1 MSSSSSSSASVETK
15 NKTAGWKV
23 KEPQTEAAA
32 ESIIKKIAD
41 EIYKGIKSLITAQND
56 QNAGKKGKE
65 NAYTNF
71 NVRKIFKHLP
81 YYQPFINNARE
92 KGLLGQELMF
102 THHRY
107 RSLLVTNSFKIHKL
121 GGYSIERIGQL
132 ITDTTPYQV
141 IVILHKVF
149 TFLRNN
155 VAPHYDT
162 DSQYIDAVLNRIT
175 PQRLQEAERQYD
187 AMNILLIANRQRR
200 QIQHPDIDGL
210 AGVLAANTI
219 GPRQAQGGNKKLP
232 PLSIDGISGILGAK
246 TMRPIKLEGGKKN
259 KGKTNKKG
267 GGKRERE
274 NIFMKFRVWPAEN
287 IVGDGNIVDAVF
299 ETNQS
304 NDMILVIIKRGHNSP
319 DQRLAQYKF
328 NGIND
333 NITEE
338 VWRTQIIQDLNEIGY
353 EVLSILN

>member
-23 KEPQTEAAA
+23 KEPETEAAA

-121 GGYSIERIGQL
+121 GGYTRERIGEL
-132 ITDTTPYQV
+132 ITDNTPYQV

-149 TFLRNN
+149 TFLHNN
-155 VAPHYDT
+155 VTPNYYVT

-175 PQRLQEAERQYD
+175 PQRLQEAQRQYD
-187 AMNILLIANRQRR
+187 AMNILLIANRQRH
-200 QIQHPDIDGL
+200 QIQHPDIDSL
-210 AGVLAANTI
+210 AGVLGAMTI
-219 GPRQAQGGNKKLP
+219 DRRQAQGGNKKT
-232 PLSIDGISGILGAK
+232 I
-246 TMRPIKLEGGKKN
+246 KKN
-259 KGKTNKKG
+259 KYKKG
-267 GGKRERE
+267 GGKRGRE

-299 ETNQS
+299 ETNQL
-304 NDMILVIIKRGHNSP
+304 NEMILVIIKRGHNSP

>member
-23 KEPQTEAAA
+23 KEPQTKAAA

-81 YYQPFINNARE
+81 YYQPFIDDARA
-92 KGLLGQELMF
+92 KGLLGVELMF

-121 GGYSIERIGQL
+121 GGYTRERLSQL

-149 TFLRNN
+149 TFLHNN
-155 VAPHYDT
+155 VAPHYHT
-162 DSQYIDAVLNRIT
+162 DSDFINAVLNRIT
-175 PQRLQEAERQYD
+175 PQRLQEAQRQYD

-210 AGVLAANTI
+210 AGVLGAMTI
-219 GPRQAQGGNKKLP
+219 RPRQAQGGNKNIP
-232 PLSIDGISGILGAK
+232 QPNIDGIAGILGAK
-246 TMRPIKLEGGKKN
+246 TIRPIKLQGGNKKTIKNNNTKN
-259 KGKTNKKG
+259 K
-267 GGKRERE
+267 
-274 NIFMKFRVWPAEN
+274 
-287 IVGDGNIVDAVF
+287 
-299 ETNQS
+299 
-304 NDMILVIIKRGHNSP
+304 
-319 DQRLAQYKF
+319 
-328 NGIND
+328 
-333 NITEE
+333 
-338 VWRTQIIQDLNEIGY
+338 
-353 EVLSILN
+353 